1 MYVKE
6 NQSAFDRPWLSRSSQ
21 NKDGGE
27 PSPHPSPPHLLP
39 TFIFS
44 GFRVPQAK
52 SWKDSEGGGK
62 ENPGGEG
69 GRGGRLSLEDMV
81 VADVCTRKS
90 SCPSKSFV

>member
-6 NQSAFDRPWLSRSSQ
+6 NRSAFDRLCLSRSSQ

-27 PSPHPSPPHLLP
+27 PSPPHTPPTHLQ
-39 TFIFS
+39 
-44 GFRVPQAK
+44 VN

-69 GRGGRLSLEDMV
+69 GRGGRLSLEDKV

-90 SCPSKSFV
+90 SHPSKSFV